1 LAESQRDPAAEGVEA
16 LEVRLFLE
24 AINARYGYDLRDYA
38 APSITRRVLV
48 ALAKSGLPD
57 LGALQHRVLVD
68 PALFTR
74 VLTDLTVPVSELF
87 RDPSVFEVFRSRIVP
102 VLRTYPFFNI
112 WHAGCSTGEEAYST
126 AIVLREEGLADR
138 CQIYA
143 TDLSASAI
151 EHAKQGVYEPRNLA
165 AVVER
170 YERAGGRATLESHA
184 TVAYG
189 QVAMTEA
196 LRSQVLFFQHN
207 LVSDHAF
214 AEMTVVFC
222 RNVLI
227 YFGRE
232 LRQRVVEKI
241 EASLSR
247 GAFLCLGGSERLAM
261 DDRAMFG
268 AFAPDERIY
277 RYQGAT

>member
-1 LAESQRDPAAEGVEA
+1 MVERRQGGAADGVEA

-24 AINARYGYDLRDYA
+24 AIHARYGYDLREYA
-38 APSITRRVLV
+38 TPSITRRVLV
-48 ALAKSGLPD
+48 ALAKSGLSD

-68 PALFTR
+68 PALFAR

-87 RDPSVFEVFRSRIVP
+87 RDPPVFEVFRSRIVP

-126 AIVLREEGLADR
+126 AIVLREEGLGER

-143 TDLSASAI
+143 TDLSAPAV
-151 EHAKQGVYEPRNLA
+151 EHAKQGVYEPRDLG
-165 AVVER
+165 AVVAR
-170 YERAGGRATLESHA
+170 YERSGGQATLEAHA

-189 QVAMTEA
+189 QVAMAEA
-196 LRSQVLFFQHN
+196 LRSRILFFQHD
-207 LVSDHAF
+207 LISDHAF

-227 YFGRE
+227 YFGRD
-232 LRQRVVEKI
+232 LRQRVVGKI
-241 EASLSR
+241 AASLAR
-247 GAFLCLGGSERLAM
+247 GAFVCLGGSERMAL
-261 DDRAMFG
+261 DDLGTFG
-268 AFAPDERIY
+268 PFAPEERIY
-277 RYQGAT
+277 RYQGAA

>member
-1 LAESQRDPAAEGVEA
+1 LIEAVRGGPESLEA

-24 AINARYGYDLRDYA
+24 AINARYGYDLREYA

-57 LGALQHRVLVD
+57 LGALQHGVLTDPSLFGRVL
-68 PALFTR
+68 A
-74 VLTDLTVPVSELF
+74 DLTVPVSELF
-87 RDPSVFEVFRSRIVP
+87 RDPSVFQLFRARIVP
-102 VLRTYPFFNI
+102 ILRTYPFFNI

-143 TDLSASAI
+143 TDLSAPAV
-151 EHAKQGVYEPRNLA
+151 EHAKQGVYAPRDLSA
-165 AVVER
+165 AVAR
-170 YERAGGRATLESHA
+170 YERAGGRATLEAHA

-189 QVAMTEA
+189 QIAMAEA
-196 LRSQVLFFQHN
+196 LRSRILFFQHN

-214 AEMTVVFC
+214 GEMTVVFC

-232 LRQRVVEKI
+232 LRQRVIGKI
-241 EASLSR
+241 EASLAR
-247 GAFLCLGGSERLAM
+247 GAFLFLGGSERLAL
-261 DDRAMFG
+261 DERGQSFG
-268 AFAPDERIY
+268 AFAPESRIY
-277 RYQGAT
+277 RYQGGK